1 MATFFNRATLTY
13 NNVTTTS
20 NTVTGE
26 IVGSLTVNKTVL
38 GDTYSPDNTL
48 TYVINLINSGS
59 SAFSGLTLTDDLGT
73 FDPGSGAV
81 TPLTYAV
88 GSATQ
93 FVNGIPGPA
102 VTVSSASPLTLTGI
116 SVPAGGIA
124 SIVYQ
129 ATVNEFASP
138 EAGAQI
144 TNTATLSS
152 ALLGTIATADATVTV
167 SEEAVLSIEK
177 ALSPSTVSPNG
188 QLTYTFTIRNSGNT
202 DAVAT
207 DNVTITDTFDPILS
221 DISALYN
228 GTALEEGTG
237 YTYDE
242 STGLFTT
249 VPSIITVPAASFT
262 RDPATGE
269 WTSTPGVAVVTV
281 TGTI

>member
-1 MATFFNRATLTY
+1 M
-13 NNVTTTS
+13 
-20 NTVTGE
+20 
-26 IVGSLTVNKTVL
+26 
-38 GDTYSPDNTL
+38 
-48 TYVINLINSGS
+48 
-59 SAFSGLTLTDDLGT
+59 
-73 FDPGSGAV
+73 
-81 TPLTYAV
+81 
-88 GSATQ
+88 
-93 FVNGIPGPA
+93 
-102 VTVSSASPLTLTGI
+102 
-116 SVPAGGIA
+116 PAGGIT

-221 DISALYN
+221 DISVLYN
-228 GTALEEGTG
+228 GTTLEEGTG

-269 WTSTPGVAVVTV
+269 WTSAPGVAVVTV